1 MKEEDLNIWFLGLN
15 ILELEK
21 ITGYESSNFG
31 DLDDFL
37 FNCDEY
43 WDNLTYDD
51 KIKIFNN
58 RDL

>member
-1 MKEEDLNIWFLGLN
+1 MKEEDLNMWFLGLT

-43 WDNLTYDD
+43 WDNLTFDD